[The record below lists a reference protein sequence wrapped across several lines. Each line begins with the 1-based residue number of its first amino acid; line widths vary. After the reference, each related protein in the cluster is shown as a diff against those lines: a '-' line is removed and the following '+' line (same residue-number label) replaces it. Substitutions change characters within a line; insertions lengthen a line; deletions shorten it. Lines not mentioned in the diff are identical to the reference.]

1 MASSRKTTRLET
13 AAAPQASRKLEPAQ
27 RDRQTPWPARAQHA
41 RGHHARARAV
51 TPAGL
56 LQLQRTV
63 GNRAVNRLIQAKLIV
78 GPADDPYEREAER
91 VAAQFGA
98 STSAADRPAQH
109 IQALPQAPAVGP
121 EGGEAG
127 DDIERQ
133 LAASKGAGAPLP
145 ADTRTRMETH
155 LGADFSAVRVH
166 TDAQADALNRQL
178 GAQAFTHGADIYV
191 SAGKYAPQSSEGQR
205 LLAHE
210 LTHVTQQQAA
220 PRLRRLMSPADFKK
234 QTSGLL
240 GSRSKTDFTTL
251 DRLLDD
257 YSKFGWAEADIPN
270 RKAKLDQ
277 IDQAARAYAGKR
289 KSGVNKLIT
298 SVQTELGFIGPLAEA
313 IPDINAKTALKA
325 AIKKLFQSQ
334 DAYLEAVRAGH
345 PVQGNG
351 PDFMQIFSK
360 AQRALNELG
369 TRAQV
374 MRELIAEDLSRVENI
389 AADTATH
396 PLLRN
401 ILNEV
406 LANKDKIY
414 FQETQGTASGAV
426 LAGQKERDRGITEK
440 YRLDMQMAQAEGS
453 PERLSSLVHEMTHIA
468 VQETFSNTAIH
479 LAFKRTATDQEVL
492 DLSRTRTEQC
502 RALKRALEETRKQW
516 SPGQYRVLQEKTD
529 YPVNAS
535 GKNTLTSYA
544 EAFKKKGELT
554 QTEYDRI
561 VTLAGQGANNT
572 LIEFD
577 TVINQMMFLMTAWNV
592 PQNNKFYAK
601 LREVAQQAYDWRHPS

>member
-1 MASSRKTTRLET
+1 MSSSKTTTSVPRVDRV
-13 AAAPQASRKLEPAQ
+13 AKPAQ
-27 RDRQTPWPARAQHA
+27 RARQIALPAGVQDARAQQA
-41 RGHHARARAV
+41 

-56 LQLQRTV
+56 LQLQRTA
-63 GNRAVNRLIQAKLIV
+63 GNRAVNRLIQARLIV

-91 VAAQFGA
+91 VAARFGA
-98 STSAADRPAQH
+98 PASAADRPVQR

-127 DDIERQ
+127 HEIERQ
-133 LAASKGAGAPLP
+133 LTAGKGAGAPLP
-145 ADTRTRMETH
+145 SDTRALMENH
-155 LGADFSAVRVH
+155 LGADFSGVRVH
-166 TDAQADALNRQL
+166 TGAAAGQLNRQL
-178 GAQAFTHGADIYV
+178 GAQAFTYGADIYMGE
-191 SAGKYAPQSSEGQR
+191 GKYNPQSSEGQR

-251 DRLLDD
+251 DQLLDD
-257 YSKFGWAEADIPN
+257 YSRFGWEEADISK
-270 RKAKLDQ
+270 RKAKLDE
-277 IDQAARAYAGKR
+277 IDNNARAYTGKSR
-289 KSGVNKLIT
+289 QGVNTLSA
-298 SVQTELGFIGPLAEA
+298 SVQTELSFIQPLAEA
-313 IPDINAKTALKA
+313 IPDINARTAMKA
-325 AIKKLFQSQ
+325 ALKKLFQSQ
-334 DAYLEAVRAGH
+334 DAYLTAVRAGH
-345 PVQGNG
+345 PVPGAG
-351 PDFMQIFSK
+351 PDFMAIFGK
-360 AQRALNELG
+360 AQRALSDLG
-369 TRAQV
+369 TRDQV
-374 MRELIAEDLSRVENI
+374 MRELIADDLSRVENI

-406 LANKDKIY
+406 LANKDQIY
-414 FQETQGTASGAV
+414 FQETQGIASGAV

-440 YRLDMQMAQAEGS
+440 YRLDMQMGQAEGS

-468 VQETFSNTAIH
+468 VQETFGNTAIH
-479 LAFKRTATDQEVL
+479 LAFKKTATNEETL
-492 DLSRTRTEQC
+492 ALSRTRSEQC
-502 RALKRALEETRKQW
+502 RALKRILEETRKQW
-516 SPGQYRVLQEKTD
+516 SPGQYRVLEEKTD

-535 GKNTLTSYA
+535 GKNTLRSYA
-544 EAFKKKGELT
+544 ETFKKKGELT

-561 VTLAGQGANNT
+561 INLADQGANNT

-592 PQNNKFYAK
+592 PAKNKFYAK
-601 LREVAQQAYDWRHPS
+601 LREVAQQAYDWRHA

>member
-1 MASSRKTTRLET
+1 MASSRKTTHLET
-13 AAAPQASRKLEPAQ
+13 AAVSRAARKSESPQHT
-27 RDRQTPWPARAQHA
+27 RQTALSAQAQHV
-41 RGHHARARAV
+41 RGQV
-51 TPAGL
+51 TTPAGL
-56 LQLQRTV
+56 LQLQRV
-63 GNRAVNRLIQAKLIV
+63 AGNRAVNRLIQTKLLV

-91 VAAQFGA
+91 MAAQFGA
-98 STSAADRPAQH
+98 PASAADWSAQR
-109 IQALPQAPAVGP
+109 IQTLPQTPTVGP

-145 ADTRTRMETH
+145 SDTRALMETH
-155 LGADFSAVRVH
+155 LGADFSGVRVH
-166 TDAQADALNRQL
+166 TGAVADRLNRQL
-178 GAQAFTHGADIYV
+178 GAQAFTYGADIYV
-191 SAGKYAPQSSEGQR
+191 NQGKYSPQSSEGQR

-251 DRLLDD
+251 DQLLDD
-257 YSKFGWAEADIPN
+257 YSKFGWAEADILSRN
-270 RKAKLDQ
+270 TKLDD
-277 IDQAARAYAGKR
+277 IEKAARAYAGKSR
-289 KSGVNKLIT
+289 QGVDKLIA
-298 SVQTELGFIGPLAEA
+298 SVQTEQSFIRPLAEA
-313 IPDINAKTALKA
+313 IPDINAKTAMKA
-325 AIKKLFQSQ
+325 ALKKLFQSQ
-334 DAYLEAVRAGH
+334 DAYLTAVRAGH
-345 PVQGNG
+345 PVPGNG
-351 PDFMQIFSK
+351 PDFMDIFAK

-369 TRAQV
+369 TRDQV
-374 MRELIAEDLSRVENI
+374 MRELIADDLSRVENI

-414 FQETQGTASGAV
+414 FQETPGIASGAV
-426 LAGQKERDRGITEK
+426 LAGQKERDRGITQK
-440 YRLDMQMAQAEGS
+440 YRLDMQMAQAQGS

-468 VQETFSNTAIH
+468 VQEEFGNTAIH
-479 LAFKRTATDQEVL
+479 LAFKKTATNEEVL
-492 DLSRTRTEQC
+492 ALSRTRTEQC
-502 RALKRALEETRKQW
+502 RALKRVLEETRKQW
-516 SPGQYRVLQEKTD
+516 SPGQYRVLEEKTD

-535 GKNTLTSYA
+535 GKNTLRSYA
-544 EAFKKKGELT
+544 DAFKKKGELT

-561 VTLAGQGANNT
+561 ITLSDQGANNT

-592 PQNNKFYAK
+592 PQNNKFYAR
-601 LREVAQQAYDWRHPS
+601 LREVAQQAYDWRHA